1 MSGTDKAKNQ
11 AQGFLGKV
19 KDAFGKLTGDR
30 SIQHRG
36 KGDQTKSDLKGAG
49 EKAKDAV
56 KKQ

>member
-19 KDAFGKLTGDR
+19 KQTFGRLTGDR
-30 SIQHRG
+30 TIENRG

-49 EKAKDAV
+49 EKAKDAF
-56 KKQ
+56 KKP